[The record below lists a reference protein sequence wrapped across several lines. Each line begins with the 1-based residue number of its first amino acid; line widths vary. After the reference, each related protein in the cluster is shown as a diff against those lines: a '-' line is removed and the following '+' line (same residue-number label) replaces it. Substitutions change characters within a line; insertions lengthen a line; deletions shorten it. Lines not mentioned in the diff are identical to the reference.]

1 MIVPFSGSETA
12 LWFLWRG
19 LSCVFHPACGYV
31 SPWDLSAWGQHVDRA
46 ENGNILTKEEGDEL
60 RL

>member
-12 LWFLWRG
+12 LWFARRG
-19 LSCVFHPACGYV
+19 ADMRFSPTCGYV
-31 SPWDLSAWGQHVDRA
+31 SPWDTFRWGQHVDRA